1 MHQTMRPLGFGET
14 LDGAFTLL
22 RRNFSVLF
30 LTALLPQIP
39 LILFWL
45 IGPAVVGPVE
55 DGAVALQAASLLL
68 SPYSVCATVLI
79 MGALTY
85 GAAVAYRGEEPRI
98 GESLGRGLR
107 RLIPLIVVS
116 IISWFMMIFGL
127 LLLIVPGLIVAA
139 MYFAV
144 YPVIMVED
152 RGPLKALGRSRSLSR
167 GAKGRILGLI
177 VVALLITY
185 LPVMAL
191 GLVAGVGVGVTAALG
206 AASFSGTDLWLTGL
220 MQAGSLVLSSITT
233 PFLIS
238 VIVLLYYDRRARTE
252 APDLESAVAAL
263 QDNAV

>member
-1 MHQTMRPLGFGET
+1 MHETMRPLGFGET

-22 RRNFSVLF
+22 RRNFSVFF

-45 IGPAVVGPVE
+45 VFPALVGPVDE
-55 DGAVALQAASLLL
+55 GAAAMQSASLLL
-68 SPYSVCATVLI
+68 TPYSICASILI

-85 GAAVAYRGEEPRI
+85 AAAVAYRGEQPGI

-116 IISWFMMIFGL
+116 IITWFMMVVGL

-144 YPVIMVED
+144 YPAIMVED
-152 RGPLKALGRSRSLSR
+152 RGPLKALGRSRVLSS

-177 VVALLITY
+177 VVAMLITY

-191 GLVAGVGVGVTAALG
+191 GMVAGAGVGLTAALN
-206 AASFSGTDLWLTGL
+206 AASFAGTDLWLTGL
-220 MQAGSLVLSSITT
+220 MQAGSLVLSSITM
-233 PFLIS
+233 PFLMS
-238 VIVLLYYDRRARTE
+238 VIVLLYFDRRARTE

>member
-1 MHQTMRPLGFGET
+1 MHETMRPLGFGET

-30 LTALLPQIP
+30 LIALLPQIP
-39 LILFWL
+39 VVLFWL

-55 DGAVALQAASLLL
+55 DGAVALQAASLLF
-68 SPYSVCATVLI
+68 SPYSLCATILI

-85 GAAVAYRGEEPRI
+85 AAATAYRGDTPRI
-98 GESLGRGLR
+98 GESLGRGVR

-116 IISWFMMIFGL
+116 IISWLMVIFGL
-127 LLLIVPGLIVAA
+127 VLLIVPGLIVAA

-144 YPVIMVED
+144 YPAIMMED
-152 RGPLKALGRSRSLSR
+152 SGPIEALGRSRSLSR

-191 GLVAGVGVGVTAALG
+191 GMIAGVGMGVTAALS
-206 AASFSGTDLWLTGL
+206 AASFAGTDLWLMGL
-220 MQAGSLVLSSITT
+220 MQAGSVVLSSITT

-263 QDNAV
+263 QGNAV

>member
-1 MHQTMRPLGFGET
+1 MHETMRPLGFGET

-22 RRNFSVLF
+22 GRNFSVLF

-45 IGPAVVGPVE
+45 VGPAVVGPVAE
-55 DGAVALQAASLLL
+55 GGEALQAASLLL
-68 SPYSVCATVLI
+68 SPYSICASVLI

-85 GAAVAYRGEEPRI
+85 AASVAYRGEQPRV

-116 IISWFMMIFGL
+116 LITWFMLVFGL
-127 LLLIVPGLIVAA
+127 LLLIVPGLIVGA

-144 YPVIMVED
+144 YPAVMIED
-152 RGPLKALGRSRSLSR
+152 RGPLKALGRSRHLAR
-167 GAKGRILGLI
+167 GAKGRILGL
-177 VVALLITY
+177 VLVALLITY

-191 GLVAGVGVGVTAALG
+191 GMMAGAGMGITAALN
-206 AASFSGTDLWLTGL
+206 AASFAGTDLWLTGL
-220 MQAGSLVLSSITT
+220 MQAGSLVLSSITM
-233 PFLIS
+233 PFLMS

-263 QDNAV
+263 QENAV